1 MRAARCPSLLLLAP
15 AAALVL
21 LGGDAKAASPAAGA
35 ISSTSGPIS
44 WTYGPVVSG
53 TLVDTGV
60 EDVCPPGPCDNFD
73 LTLSLPQPAATFYQA
88 NTATLTIH
96 YTWTSSVPTD
106 LDVFAFSPTGAKY
119 GPGSPDDTSTGSGV
133 EDLSITDP
141 PNGVWHVRSVAALA
155 PIPTGAQASA
165 TLTVGPR
172 TAPPSPNLPGTA
184 PAYAIYPAPE
194 DIVPAVGSTTSGAHG
209 AGEPSI
215 GVNWKTGA
223 AFIEAG
229 NHTLRVLFD
238 DSRSPASATWTD
250 KRSPF
255 SRVSLDPIL
264 FTDSQTG
271 RTFASQLDGACSET
285 SFTDDDGETWLPSQ
299 GCGTPAGPD
308 HQTIGGGPYAA
319 PAPALRTSYPH
330 SVYYCSQGIVA
341 AICAR
346 SDDGGVT
353 FGPGVPIYNLTEC
366 GGLHGHIRVAPDG
379 TAYVPNHGCTAPDGV
394 RRDGLAVSTDNGL
407 SWTVKTVPLS
417 KSNRNGG
424 DPSVSAGSGGALY
437 YGFVNFDGHA
447 KIAVSHDRGT
457 TWSKPADVGT
467 PYGIQNA
474 EFSEVI
480 AGDDDRAAFAFLGTT
495 TPGDDQSS
503 DFQGVWHLYI
513 ATTYSGGK
521 KWVTVDATPA
531 DPVQRGCI
539 WNGGG
544 SNQCR
549 NLLDFNDITVDRIGR
564 VLVGYA
570 DGCTGACLT
579 DPNQNTFD
587 ALATI
592 ARQTSGKGLFSA
604 FDGSLPK

>member
-1 MRAARCPSLLLLAP
+1 MPRSAAKGLSTASALLTAAFLVTATGSWAATPPSGQISPSSAP
-15 AAALVL
+15 VSVDYA
-21 LGGDAKAASPAAGA
+21 
-35 ISSTSGPIS
+35 
-44 WTYGPVVSG
+44 PVVAG
-53 TLVDTGV
+53 TVIGAGV
-60 EDVCPPGPCDNFD
+60 EDVCPPGVCDNFD
-73 LTLSLPQPAATFYQA
+73 LTVSLPQPAGSFYVA
-88 NTATLTIH
+88 STATLTIH
-96 YTWTSSVPTD
+96 YAWTSAQPTD
-106 LDVFAFSPTGAKY
+106 MDLFALSPTGAKY
-119 GPGSPDDTSTGSGV
+119 GPGSPDGVVTGDGFADIV
-133 EDLSITDP
+133 INDP
-141 PNGVWHVRSVAALA
+141 VDGLWHLRETASLVPVPTAAHATVTL
-155 PIPTGAQASA
+155 TASA
-165 TLTVGPR
+165 RTSPPTPKLGPH
-172 TAPPSPNLPGTA
+172 AA
-184 PAYAIYPAPE
+184 AYAIHPAPE
-194 DIVPAVGSTTSGAHG
+194 DIAPSLGSTSASQHG

-215 GVNWKTGA
+215 GVNWKTGTV
-223 AFIEAG
+223 FIEAG

-238 DSRSPASATWTD
+238 DSTSPARTTWAD

-308 HQTIGGGPYAA
+308 HQTIGGGPYAQ
-319 PAPALRTSYPH
+319 PAPALRTGYPH

-346 SDDGGVT
+346 SDDGGLS

-366 GGLHGHIRVAPDG
+366 GGLHGHIRVSPDG
-379 TAYVPNHGCTAPDGV
+379 TAYVPNSSCSGKDAV
-394 RRDGLAVSTDNGL
+394 VVSTDNGL
-407 SWTVKTVPLS
+407 TWAVKPVPLS
-417 KSNRNGG
+417 KSSRAGG
-424 DPSVSAGSGGALY
+424 DPSVAAGARNTLY
-437 YGFVNFDGHA
+437 FGFVNSDGHP
-447 KIAVSHDRGT
+447 KITVSQDHGS
-457 TWSKPADVGT
+457 TWSKPFDAGQ

-503 DFQGVWHLYI
+503 DFRGVWHLYV
-513 ATTYSGGK
+513 ATSYDSGK
-521 KWVTVDATPA
+521 TWTTVDATPT

-549 NLLDFNDITVDRIGR
+549 NLLDFNDITVDKIGR
-564 VLVGYA
+564 VLVGFA
-570 DGCTGACLT
+570 DGCTGACVT
-579 DPNQNTFD
+579 DPAQNNFD